1 MEQRVRLDVPTL
13 ADPVVRSLLQE
24 SDLFARSFSGSGF
37 GLLSPLDFI
46 RIFSLLTEIVS
57 HAYLIISLTRGVS
70 HLGILLVS
78 ILSTMLPLFLSWFS
92 CSREQMEFPASAKEM
107 RAADRQERLR
117 NLAYSD
123 AHRPEIA
130 LFGLG
135 DWILK
140 SWSNARKI
148 AIASEQLSYARNTS
162 IIDQFNLSELVCA
175 IQNVS
180 PTHFPSDF
188 RVINHFS
195 ASSTTF
201 LPECIYLSGIVDRLP
216 FLDSKHGLRLWEFSH
231 YYQDGIPGYF
241 PNGSIHGEH
250 EIETTAEP

>member
-24 SDLFARSFSGSGF
+24 SDLFVRSFAGGGF

-46 RIFSLLTEIVS
+46 RVFSLLTEIVS

-70 HLGILLVS
+70 HIGILLVS

-92 CSREQMEFPASAKEM
+92 CPAKQMESQASAKEV

-123 AHRPEIA
+123 VHRPEIA

-140 SWSNARKI
+140 SWTNARKI
-148 AIASEQLSYARNTS
+148 TITSEQLSQAQNTS
-162 IIDQFNLSELVCA
+162 IIDQFNLAEMVYA
-175 IQNVS
+175 MQNVS
-180 PTHFPSDF
+180 RTHFHSDF
-188 RVINHFS
+188 KLYTIFS
-195 ASSTTF
+195 FLYCSS
-201 LPECIYLSGIVDRLP
+201 
-216 FLDSKHGLRLWEFSH
+216 SKMHLLLW
-231 YYQDGIPGYF
+231 DL
-241 PNGSIHGEH
+241 
-250 EIETTAEP
+250 

>member
-13 ADPVVRSLLQE
+13 DDPVVRSLLQE
-24 SDLFARSFSGSGF
+24 SDLFVRSFSGSGF

-46 RIFSLLTEIVS
+46 RIFSLLTEIAS

-70 HLGILLVS
+70 HLGILFVS
-78 ILSTMLPLFLSWFS
+78 ILSTMLPVFLSWFS
-92 CSREQMEFPASAKEM
+92 CPREQMESKASAKEM

-123 AHRPEIA
+123 IHRPEIA

-140 SWSNARKI
+140 SWSNARK
-148 AIASEQLSYARNTS
+148 AAFTSEQISHVRNTS
-162 IIDQFNLSELVCA
+162 IIDRFNLRELMSA

-180 PTHFPSDF
+180 PTTHCSF
-188 RVINHFS
+188 
-195 ASSTTF
+195 
-201 LPECIYLSGIVDRLP
+201 
-216 FLDSKHGLRLWEFSH
+216 EF
-231 YYQDGIPGYF
+231 
-241 PNGSIHGEH
+241 EL
-250 EIETTAEP
+250 

>member
-13 ADPVVRSLLQE
+13 DDPVVRSLLQE
-24 SDLFARSFSGSGF
+24 SDLFVRSFSGSGF

-46 RIFSLLTEIVS
+46 RIFSLLTEIAS

-70 HLGILLVS
+70 HLGILFVS
-78 ILSTMLPLFLSWFS
+78 ILSTMLPVFLSWFS
-92 CSREQMEFPASAKEM
+92 CSREQMESKASAKEM

-123 AHRPEIA
+123 VHRPEIA

-140 SWSNARKI
+140 SWSNARKV
-148 AIASEQLSYARNTS
+148 AFTSEQLSHARNTS
-162 IIDQFNLSELVCA
+162 IIDQFNLTELMSA

-180 PTHFPSDF
+180 PTHCPFDF
-188 RVINHFS
+188 E
-195 ASSTTF
+195 
-201 LPECIYLSGIVDRLP
+201 L
-216 FLDSKHGLRLWEFSH
+216 
-231 YYQDGIPGYF
+231 
-241 PNGSIHGEH
+241 
-250 EIETTAEP
+250 

>member
-1 MEQRVRLDVPTL
+1 VTGSARLFIEYKQMDQRVRLDVPTL

-24 SDLFARSFSGSGF
+24 SDLFARSFAGGGF

-70 HLGILLVS
+70 HLGILFVS
-78 ILSTMLPLFLSWFS
+78 MLSTMLPLFLSWFS
-92 CSREQMEFPASAKEM
+92 CSHEQTESQASAKEV

-123 AHRPEIA
+123 VHRPEIA

-140 SWSNARKI
+140 SWTNARKI
-148 AIASEQLSYARNTS
+148 TITSEQLLHARNTS
-162 IIDQFNLSELVCA
+162 IIDQFNLAELVCA
-175 IQNVS
+175 MQNVS
-180 PTHFPSDF
+180 PAHSPSDF
-188 RVINHFS
+188 K
-195 ASSTTF
+195 
-201 LPECIYLSGIVDRLP
+201 L
-216 FLDSKHGLRLWEFSH
+216 
-231 YYQDGIPGYF
+231 
-241 PNGSIHGEH
+241 
-250 EIETTAEP
+250 

>member
-1 MEQRVRLDVPTL
+1 MRLDVPTL
-13 ADPVVRSLLQE
+13 AEPVVQSLLQE
-24 SDLFARSFSGSGF
+24 SDLFVRSFAGGGF

-46 RIFSLLTEIVS
+46 RIFSLVTEIAS
-57 HAYLIISLTRGVS
+57 HAYLIISLTRGVT
-70 HLGILLVS
+70 HLGILLMSVLS
-78 ILSTMLPLFLSWFS
+78 ITLPLFLSWFS
-92 CSREQMEFPASAKEM
+92 CSSEQMESQASAKEV

-123 AHRPEIA
+123 VHRPEIA

-148 AIASEQLSYARNTS
+148 GIASEQLSYARNTS

-180 PTHFPSDF
+180 STRFSSDF
-188 RVINHFS
+188 ELLTAISFLYYFS
-195 ASSTTF
+195 F
-201 LPECIYLSGIVDRLP
+201 KMQLL
-216 FLDSKHGLRLWEFSH
+216 LWDH
-231 YYQDGIPGYF
+231 
-241 PNGSIHGEH
+241 
-250 EIETTAEP
+250 